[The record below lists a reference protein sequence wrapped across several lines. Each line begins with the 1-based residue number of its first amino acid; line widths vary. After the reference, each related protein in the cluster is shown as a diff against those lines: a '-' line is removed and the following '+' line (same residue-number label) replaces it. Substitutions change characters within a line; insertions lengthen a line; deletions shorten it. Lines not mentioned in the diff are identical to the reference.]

1 MNGRIEAKSTVAADV
16 HPFCLPLT
24 FHKPYLVSKSGV
36 AV

>member
-1 MNGRIEAKSTVAADV
+1 MNGRIETESTVTADV

-24 FHKPYLVSKSGV
+24 FHKPNLVPKSGV